1 MPLELKIRWQGVAP
15 GLEEKR
21 LSLGAFA
28 DPLAK
33 LLASLRR
40 IATNIISQAFDDRR
54 ATGRFAN
61 AARQLDIEITNLI
74 KESSGFDS
82 VITVTTPFGDTLP
95 LLDLGE
101 SAGKSLLEALDAE
114 SRGIATNANVRNY
127 LRSLPGGIVR
137 QDYSL
142 HRNGTV
148 LKHVSFGEAA
158 LPELPPDLP
167 YIAHFIGDIVGVGFE
182 PGRSEVRIKVDSG
195 TTLTFVANSRQ
206 VEQALNLRHVKI
218 QAVTVATAGSHRL
231 LILQPADAPIATS
244 TREEAVYN
252 RWQTVLKRLAQ

>member
-15 GLEEKR
+15 GLAEKR

-28 DPLAK
+28 DPLTK
-33 LLASLRR
+33 LLVSLRR
-40 IATNIISQAFDDRR
+40 IATNIIGQAFDDRR
-54 ATGRFAN
+54 PTGRFAN
-61 AARQLDIEITNLI
+61 AVRQLDIEITDLI

-101 SAGKSLLEALDAE
+101 SAGKLLLDALDAE
-114 SRGIATNANVRNY
+114 SRGIATNTSVRNY

-158 LPELPPDLP
+158 LPELPLDLP

-182 PGRSEVRIKVDSG
+182 PGRSEVRIKTDG
-195 TTLTFVANSRQ
+195 IGLTCIANSRQ
-206 VEQALNLRHVKI
+206 VEMALNLRHTKI
-218 QAVTVATAGSHRL
+218 KAVTVGTAGTHRL
-231 LILQPADAPIATS
+231 LILLPADAPIATS
-244 TREEAVYN
+244 TRKDAVYD